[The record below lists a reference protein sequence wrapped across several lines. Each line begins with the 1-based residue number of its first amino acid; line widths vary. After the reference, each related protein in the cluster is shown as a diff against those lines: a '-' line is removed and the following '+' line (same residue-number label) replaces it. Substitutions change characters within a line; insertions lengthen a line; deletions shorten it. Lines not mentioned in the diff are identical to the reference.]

1 MIHAAKPDF
10 EQLCQDILSEAKSS
24 TGTWCLATYSRVDD
38 AVHFFQKQE
47 VANFLNVVIARITS
61 PDAVVGERFK
71 LVQLCTMIRQK
82 RGDDVK
88 DVFASHR
95 AELLG
100 VKDSIQKEGLGTA
113 VMKLINSLYAAPR
126 EKVSSQS
133 PPGSLDRRALP
144 HIFSRRL
151 VYAKTPTI

>member
-1 MIHAAKPDF
+1 MIHASKPNF
-10 EQLCQDILSEAKSS
+10 EQLCEDILNEAKRP

-38 AVHFFQKQE
+38 AVHFFKNQE
-47 VANFLNVVIARITS
+47 VANFLEVVIARITA
-61 PDAVVGERFK
+61 PDALIGERFK

-95 AELLG
+95 TELLG
-100 VKDSIQKEGLGTA
+100 IKDSIQKESLGTA

-126 EKVSSQS
+126 ERVSSPS